1 MSDLNRE
8 DEIMETQDELTL
20 DDILGEDMAS
30 DAGIDLEAEFDTQEE
45 ENDFF
50 IEDIS
55 GFAKGFPD
63 WDLLPPTQKAKKSV
77 AK

>member
-1 MSDLNRE
+1 MSDLNME
-8 DEIMETQDELTL
+8 DEVLDTQDDLTL
-20 DDILGEDMAS
+20 DDILGEDAGL
-30 DAGIDLEAEFDTQEE
+30 DADMDLESQFNVQEE
-45 ENDFF
+45 EEDFF

-63 WDLLPPTQKAKKSV
+63 WDLLPPTAKGKKAS

>member
-8 DEIMETQDELTL
+8 DEVLETQEELTL
-20 DDILGEDMAS
+20 DDILGEDASS
-30 DAGIDLEAEFDTQEE
+30 DAGMDLESQFDVQEE
-45 ENDFF
+45 EDFF

-63 WDLLPPTQKAKKSV
+63 WDLLPPTTKAKKTS

>member
-8 DEIMETQDELTL
+8 DEVLESQDEELTL
-20 DDILGEDMAS
+20 DDILGEDAS
-30 DAGIDLEAEFDTQEE
+30 LEADMELESLDVQEE

-63 WDLLPPTQKAKKSV
+63 WDLLPPTAKVKKTAKK
-77 AK
+77 